1 MSYRNWFP
9 TLNDALEAEALLAA
23 WDCTWPPIN
32 YGEVRTWTW
41 DDGSRYGRLISIY
54 RNERG
59 LYERP
64 THYAR

>member
-23 WDCTWPPIN
+23 WDCTSPPIN